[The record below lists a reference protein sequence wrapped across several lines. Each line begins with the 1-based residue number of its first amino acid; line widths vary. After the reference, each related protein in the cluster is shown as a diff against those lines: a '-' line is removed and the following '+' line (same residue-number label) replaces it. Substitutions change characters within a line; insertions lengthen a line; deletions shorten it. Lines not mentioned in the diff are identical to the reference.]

1 MTIPDLIC
9 VSSVVTYLR
18 CVLTEDTSLR
28 TSQHVIEPIRAS
40 QKPNLQAVLGSAVGM
55 HELRSSSAG

>member
-28 TSQHVIEPIRAS
+28 TSQHVIEPTWAS
-40 QKPNLQAVLGSAVGM
+40 QKPNLQAVLV
-55 HELRSSSAG
+55 